1 MRCSKV
7 SVTSVMTFCR
17 HFGPLYVS
25 ADDICILQ
33 KKMHD
38 MSLHPYLSALY
49 KDETKQEETVK
60 SLFFF
65 DS

>member
-1 MRCSKV
+1 MQQSV
-7 SVTSVMTFCR
+7 SNECDDILQTFWTLY
-17 HFGPLYVS
+17 LYVS

-49 KDETKQEETVK
+49 KDETKQE
-60 SLFFF
+60 